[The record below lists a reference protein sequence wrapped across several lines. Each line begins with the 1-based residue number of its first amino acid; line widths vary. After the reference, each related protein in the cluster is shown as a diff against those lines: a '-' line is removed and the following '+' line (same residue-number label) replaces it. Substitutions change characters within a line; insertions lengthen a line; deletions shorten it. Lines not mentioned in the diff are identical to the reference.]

1 MDASQQALGPV
12 CRLAGAC
19 ARVWPAVLTSG
30 KPGLSI
36 GLSERKVGTVH
47 TPDGTQVTYAGQPL
61 YLYSKEGLALTANG
75 IVTTGSGNGV
85 VRSGGTSSLID
96 I

>member
-1 MDASQQALGPV
+1 M
-12 CRLAGAC
+12 
-19 ARVWPAVLTSG
+19 
-30 KPGLSI
+30 
-36 GLSERKVGTVH
+36 GTVH